1 MHYLMP
7 KHEVL
12 SPAETKLALQLYSL
26 SIEEIPSLIYEDAA
40 LEHLRRQGLET
51 PIGAVVRIRIIRG
64 RFSEEDSIDPEDRTK
79 IKFRVIAG
87 V

>member
-1 MHYLMP
+1 MA

-12 SPAETKLALQLYSL
+12 SPAETQAVLQQHSL

-40 LEHLRRQGLET
+40 LKHLRRQGLET
-51 PIGAVVRIRIIRG
+51 PLDALVRITVVRG
-64 RFSEEDSIDPEDRTK
+64 RFSEEDSIDPADRTK
-79 IKFRVIAG
+79 IKFRIIAG

>member
-1 MHYLMP
+1 MP

-12 SPAETKLALQLYSL
+12 SPAETQVALQQYSL
-26 SIEEIPSLIYEDAA
+26 NIEEIPSLIYEDAA
-40 LEHLRRQGLET
+40 LEHLRRQRLET
-51 PIGAVVRIRIIRG
+51 PIGALVRITVVRG
-64 RFSEEDSIDPEDRTK
+64 RFSDEDSIDPTDRTK